1 MKKKKKINRKI
12 GQPAGTLE
20 YMGAKPNLSPK
31 MSLIE
36 YDKGECVFRDIK
48 NIKHLDIELNND
60 ITPKLRWLRIS
71 GVGKVEFISE
81 LCNYFKIHPLTIEDI
96 LNPFQR
102 AKIEDYEN
110 YTFTVVKNLFI
121 DKSDMIVVE
130 EIDIVLM
137 GDLMITF
144 YDNEQNPFKQID
156 DRLLGGKGAIR
167 NSIDY
172 LYYIIIDFMVDN
184 YFSVMDELGEN
195 IESLYEELIE
205 FYDKDGLLK
214 IKKVQKEMHKIRQA
228 IFPFREVLNRLQ
240 KQELN
245 FIKKESLIYFRDISD
260 HYSHILETYE
270 ANKELIYSML
280 DVYMSGIS
288 NKSNEVMKVL
298 TIISTIFIPLT
309 FIAGVYGMNF
319 KNMPELEYKYGY
331 FIVWG
336 IMIVIGT
343 VFGLWFKKKKWY

>member
-20 YMGAKPNLSPK
+20 YMGAKPNMQPK

-36 YDKGECVFRDIK
+36 YDKGDCVIRDIK

-71 GVGKVEFISE
+71 GVGQVEFISE

-110 YTFTVVKNLFI
+110 YTFTVIKNLI
-121 DKSDMIVVE
+121 LDKNGIITVE
-130 EIDIVLM
+130 ELDIVLM
-137 GDLMITF
+137 GELLITF
-144 YDNEQNPFKQID
+144 YDDDKNIFNQID
-156 DRLLGGKGAIR
+156 ERLLSGKGSVR

-184 YFSVMDELGEN
+184 YFLIMDDLGDR
-195 IESLYEELIE
+195 IEDLYEELIE
-205 FYDKDGLLK
+205 VYDNDGLLK

-228 IFPFREVLNRLQ
+228 IFPFREVLIRLQ

-260 HYSHILETYE
+260 HYSHIVESYE
-270 ANKELIYSML
+270 ANKESIYSML
-280 DVYMSGIS
+280 DIYMSGIS
-288 NKSNEVMKVL
+288 NKLNEVMKVL

-319 KNMPELEYKYGY
+319 RNMPELYYEYGY
-331 FIVWG
+331 FVVMG

-343 VFGLWFKKKKWY
+343 AFGVWFKKKKWF